1 MSGNEMG
8 MRIGAQAQAA
18 ASVSARAPEVEAA
31 LRGLASGFNA
41 ELPRLRGRG
50 PAAIAEAA
58 EGWFAAAA
66 TLPTDLDAYARSL
79 VQVDVATASV
89 EREVGA
95 KFNKF
100 AAMLGG
106 GQ

>member
-8 MRIGAQAQAA
+8 MRIGAQARA
-18 ASVSARAPEVEAA
+18 ASTVSARTPEVEAA
-31 LRGLASGFNA
+31 LRGLASQFSA
-41 ELPRLRGRG
+41 ELPRLRGQG
-50 PAAIAEAA
+50 PSAIAEAV

-66 TLPTDLDAYARSL
+66 TLPVDLDAYARSL
-79 VQVDVATASV
+79 VQVDVATARV

-100 AAMLGG
+100 AASLGG